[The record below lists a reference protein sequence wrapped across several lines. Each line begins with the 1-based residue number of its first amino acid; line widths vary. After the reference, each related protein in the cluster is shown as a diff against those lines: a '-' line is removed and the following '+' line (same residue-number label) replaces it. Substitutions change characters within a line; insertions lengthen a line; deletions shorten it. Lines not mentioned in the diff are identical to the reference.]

1 MRPGYKP
8 HTKHPER
15 EAAYAEV
22 HARPFPMVEAPL
34 CVSFIGLITTDEDV
48 EIHRQ
53 LLAELAGEA
62 GVPAPGPEA
71 TCYYQELSGSELR
84 WERHQEF
91 CALAILAPC
100 SQSPG
105 FEKPALSC
113 LPDEWV
119 DRIAGKWV
127 VGFHA
132 LMLDGASPLPGN
144 PSLDRHFSGATVFGS
159 KIVDGRAAVWTSFRL
174 HADGFTRFVIY
185 NNGLSRFQAGRTLQ
199 RMLEVETYWVMAM
212 LGLPVARRLAPEVAR
227 LDTELAE
234 LTGQLPNLDGQDDEK
249 RLIRELSSLAARVEA
264 LRAGSKYRFSATRA
278 YYELASKRLADLR
291 EEKFSGV
298 STLSKFLKR
307 RLTPAVKTC
316 SAVEEQL
323 MDLSRRI
330 ARASALLRTNVDL
343 SLQEQNQELL
353 QSMNRRAAMQL
364 RLQQTVEGLSVVVI
378 SYYTIGLFKT
388 ALEALKHAGV
398 EIEPVPAAGIAIVP
412 VVLLVWYVVR
422 KVRKGLTS

>member
-1 MRPGYKP
+1 
-8 HTKHPER
+8 
-15 EAAYAEV
+15 
-22 HARPFPMVEAPL
+22 MVEAPL
-34 CVSFIGLITTDEDV
+34 CVSFVGLVTTDEEV
-48 EIHRQ
+48 AHHRE

-62 GVPAPGPEA
+62 GVPEPGPEA
-71 TCYYQELSGSELR
+71 TCYYQEFSGFELR

-100 SQSPG
+100 SGDPDFQ
-105 FEKPALSC
+105 KPALSC
-113 LPDEWV
+113 LPREWV

-144 PSLDRHFSGATVFGS
+144 PSLDQHFPGATVFGS

-174 HADGFTRFVIY
+174 HEDGFTRFVIF

-227 LDTELAE
+227 LDQELAE

-249 RLIRELSSLAARVEA
+249 RLIRELSGLAARVEA

-298 STLSKFLKR
+298 STLSKFLER

-343 SLQEQNQELL
+343 SLQEQNQALL
-353 QSMNRRAAMQL
+353 QSMNRRAAMQF